1 MSLLVTT
8 LLLLG
13 GVLALVALVRFFL
26 SPLRAVTKLLLNTA
40 LGFLGLLLLQR
51 FGGYIGL
58 SLGVNLVN
66 ALVIGS
72 LGLPGLGLLL
82 MLKWIFQV

>member
-8 LLLLG
+8 ALILG

-26 SPLRAVTKLLLNTA
+26 SPLKTLTKLLVNTA
-40 LGFLGLLLLQR
+40 LGFGGLLLLR
-51 FGGYIGL
+51 WLGSYIGV
-58 SLGVNLVN
+58 SLGVNLLN
-66 ALVIGS
+66 ALVVGV

-82 MLKWIFQV
+82 MLKWIF

>member
-8 LLLLG
+8 ALILG

-26 SPLRAVTKLLLNTA
+26 SPLQTLTKLLVNTA
-40 LGFLGLLLLQR
+40 LGFGALLLLR
-51 FGGYIGL
+51 WLGGYIGVT
-58 SLGVNLVN
+58 LGVNLFN
-66 ALVIGS
+66 ALVVGI

-82 MLKWIFQV
+82 MLKWMF

>member
-8 LLLLG
+8 ALILG

-26 SPLRAVTKLLLNTA
+26 SPLRTLTKLLVNTA
-40 LGFLGLLLLQR
+40 LGFGALLLLR
-51 FGGYIGL
+51 WLGGYIGVT
-58 SLGVNLVN
+58 LGINLFN
-66 ALVIGS
+66 ALVVGI

-82 MLKWIFQV
+82 MLKWIF

>member
-8 LLLLG
+8 ALILG

-26 SPLRAVTKLLLNTA
+26 SPLKTLTKLLVNTA
-40 LGFLGLLLLQR
+40 LGFGGLLLLR
-51 FGGYIGL
+51 WLGGYIGVT
-58 SLGVNLVN
+58 LGVNLFN
-66 ALVIGS
+66 ALVVGI

-82 MLKWIFQV
+82 MLKWIF

>member
-8 LLLLG
+8 ALILG

-26 SPLRAVTKLLLNTA
+26 SPLRTLTKLLVNTA
-40 LGFLGLLLLQR
+40 LGFGALLLLR
-51 FGGYIGL
+51 WLGGYIGVT
-58 SLGVNLVN
+58 LGVNLFN
-66 ALVIGS
+66 ALVVGI

-82 MLKWIFQV
+82 MLKWMF

>member
-1 MSLLVTT
+1 MNLILTT

-26 SPLRAVTKLLLNTA
+26 SPLRTVMKLLLNTA

-66 ALVIGS
+66 AAVIGA

-82 MLKWIFQV
+82 MLRWIFG

>member
-1 MSLLVTT
+1 MNLILTT

-26 SPLRAVTKLLLNTA
+26 SPLRTVMKLLLNTA

-51 FGGYIGL
+51 FGGYIGF

-66 ALVIGS
+66 AAVIGA

-82 MLKWIFQV
+82 MLKWILG

>member
-8 LLLLG
+8 ALILG

-26 SPLRAVTKLLLNTA
+26 SPLRTLTKLLVNTA
-40 LGFLGLLLLQR
+40 LGFGALLLLR
-51 FGGYIGL
+51 WLGGYIGVT
-58 SLGVNLVN
+58 LGVNLFN
-66 ALVIGS
+66 ALVVGI

-82 MLKWIFQV
+82 MLKWIF

>member
-8 LLLLG
+8 ALILG

-26 SPLRAVTKLLLNTA
+26 SPLQTLTKLLVNTA
-40 LGFLGLLLLQR
+40 LGFGALLLLR
-51 FGGYIGL
+51 WLGGYIGVT
-58 SLGVNLVN
+58 LGVNLFN
-66 ALVIGS
+66 ALVVGV

-82 MLKWIFQV
+82 MLKWIF

>member
-8 LLLLG
+8 ALILG

-26 SPLRAVTKLLLNTA
+26 SPLRTLTKLLVNTA
-40 LGFLGLLLLQR
+40 LGFGGLLLLR
-51 FGGYIGL
+51 WLGGYIGVT
-58 SLGVNLVN
+58 LGVNLFN
-66 ALVIGS
+66 ALVVGI

-82 MLKWIFQV
+82 MLKWIF